1 MSKGLS
7 SESFSPQSKSAKM
20 SRSCFLSTLQLKVS
34 MFALRLE
41 KFPIDYQLD
50 HVVINDAAAV
60 LCAIEHAVCTELV
73 YQPGCPIGKTVNFIY
88 RRIGEY
94 FMIGA
99 GVSQMPFD
107 VLAYLSPV

>member
-1 MSKGLS
+1 
-7 SESFSPQSKSAKM
+7 
-20 SRSCFLSTLQLKVS
+20 

-60 LCAIEHAVCTELV
+60 LCSIEHAVCTELV

-94 FMIGA
+94 LMIGA

-107 VLAYLSPV
+107 VLAYLSPVQVRQFALKINALPDGAVNLKL